1 MSTTG
6 PCHICGKPTDCASV
20 DVTDFLCLDCNDGP
34 LEAHVCSPKCGRG
47 QSATRRRHLHQL
59 ERDFERR
66 LILVLSWPV
75 TAWFLIR
82 SARDTVR
89 AIRYHVKASR

>member
-1 MSTTG
+1 M
-6 PCHICGKPTDCASV
+6 K
-20 DVTDFLCLDCNDGP
+20 
-34 LEAHVCSPKCGRG
+34 
-47 QSATRRRHLHQL
+47 RHLHQL

-66 LILVLSWPV
+66 LILILAWPV

>member
-1 MSTTG
+1 M
-6 PCHICGKPTDCASV
+6 K
-20 DVTDFLCLDCNDGP
+20 
-34 LEAHVCSPKCGRG
+34 
-47 QSATRRRHLHQL
+47 RHLHQL

-75 TAWFLIR
+75 TAWFLVR

-89 AIRYHVKASR
+89 AIRYHVRASR